1 MSAPHASL
9 RRHTMVAAALM
20 AALGLAACNK
30 QDDRTASQ
38 KLDSAITQGQE
49 AAREAG
55 QEIKQA
61 GQNAAADIR
70 ESTAE
75 MRADASAAL
84 SKAEEAVSDVSI
96 TAAVSAGLAKD
107 PDLSALKINVDTRD
121 GVVSLNGPAPSAA
134 AKARAESI
142 AQAVKGVKSVHN
154 NLSAPG

>member
-134 AKARAESI
+134 AKARA
-142 AQAVKGVKSVHN
+142 
-154 NLSAPG
+154 

>member
-9 RRHTMVAAALM
+9 RRHTVVAAALM

-84 SKAEEAVSDVSI
+84 SKAEEAVSDVGI

-142 AQAVKGVKSVHN
+142 AQAVKGVKSIHN

>member
-1 MSAPHASL
+1 
-9 RRHTMVAAALM
+9 
-20 AALGLAACNK
+20 
-30 QDDRTASQ
+30 
-38 KLDSAITQGQE
+38 
-49 AAREAG
+49 
-55 QEIKQA
+55 
-61 GQNAAADIR
+61 
-70 ESTAE
+70 

>member
-84 SKAEEAVSDVSI
+84 SKAEEAVSDVGI

-142 AQAVKGVKSVHN
+142 AQAVKGVKSIHN

>member
-9 RRHTMVAAALM
+9 RRHTVVAAALM

>member
-1 MSAPHASL
+1 
-9 RRHTMVAAALM
+9 M
-20 AALGLAACNK
+20 AALGRAAGNP

>member
-1 MSAPHASL
+1 MSAPHASQ
-9 RRHTMVAAALM
+9 RRHTVVAAALM

-84 SKAEEAVSDVSI
+84 SKAEEAVSDVGI